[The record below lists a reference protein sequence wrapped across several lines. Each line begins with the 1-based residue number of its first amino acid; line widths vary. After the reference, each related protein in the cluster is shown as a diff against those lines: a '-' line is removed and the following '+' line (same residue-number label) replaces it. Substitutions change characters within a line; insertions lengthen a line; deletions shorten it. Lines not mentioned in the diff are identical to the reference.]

1 MKLLIADDSKV
12 SRMMLSAITKEWGY
26 QVVLAE
32 DGEQAWQ
39 IMQQDDAPQLLLL
52 DWEMP
57 RMDGIEVCQRV
68 IAKKNTSAVYIVL
81 LSSRTTTD
89 DIVEGLSKG
98 ANDYLSKPFDIVEL
112 EARLKVGKR
121 MIIRENALNL
131 KLQALA

>member
-1 MKLLIADDSKV
+1 M
-12 SRMMLSAITKEWGY
+12 
-26 QVVLAE
+26 
-32 DGEQAWQ
+32 
-39 IMQQDDAPQLLLL
+39 
-52 DWEMP
+52 
-57 RMDGIEVCQRV
+57 
-68 IAKKNTSAVYIVL
+68 L

>member
-68 IAKKNTSAVYIVL
+68 IAKKT
-81 LSSRTTTD
+81 
-89 DIVEGLSKG
+89 
-98 ANDYLSKPFDIVEL
+98 P
-112 EARLKVGKR
+112 
-121 MIIRENALNL
+121 ALFI
-131 KLQALA
+131 